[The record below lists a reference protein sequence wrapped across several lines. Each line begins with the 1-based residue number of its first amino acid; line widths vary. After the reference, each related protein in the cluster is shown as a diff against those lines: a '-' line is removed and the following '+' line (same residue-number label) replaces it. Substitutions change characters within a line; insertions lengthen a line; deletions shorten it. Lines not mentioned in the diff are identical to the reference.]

1 MKYDIDELPL
11 NDFALLGLEKTDI
24 LSLPPQTLG
33 ALLNGGRTSLIR
45 FKNIKTRNGRKY
57 YLDARLSLDRDKL
70 GKLKLH
76 MHPRRPELKNSFGL
90 NPDEIKYLEQNPNGF
105 LKKDSLSEPGK
116 KLSVYRDTLT
126 NEYIAIDNS
135 RIKSPIGIDGEKLT
149 QAQQAQFN
157 SGEPISIGDTNMRL
171 DPLAETG
178 ITENGI
184 RRIDFTKYS
193 YSKPEKFFDLT
204 LLSLGLGK
212 VILLEHIIR
221 FVLLVA
227 KNDLDYHNLQQN
239 NRLSNALMGAHSDI
253 LSKKEELG
261 IHNKSIQLDD
271 IKKILKRHLNEQG
284 LADTISTG
292 LEESPNTLTSSK
304 SNYPGQ
310 NISVANDGSVLSEIL
325 ALPLTGIDPKLQTAI
340 AETKSQLNQFKSL
353 GGKVPDAACIILL
366 THYLE
371 RNGFD
376 TSGKTIQPGEI
387 LETLKSLKQKI
398 ILGPDS
404 QKLKM

>member
-1 MKYDIDELPL
+1 MKFDIDELPL
-11 NDFALLGLEKTDI
+11 NDFALLGLEKKDI

-57 YLDARLSLDRDKL
+57 YLDARLSLDRDKQ

-90 NPDEIKYLEQNPNGF
+90 SPDEIKYLEQNPNGF
-105 LKKDSLSEPGK
+105 VKKDSLSEPGK
-116 KLSVYRDTLT
+116 KLSVYRDPLT

-135 RIKSPIGIDGEKLT
+135 RIQSPIGIEGEKLT
-149 QAQQAQFN
+149 PAQQAQFN
-157 SGEPISIGDTNMRL
+157 SGEPISVGDTNMRL
-171 DPLAETG
+171 DPLSETG

-184 RRIDFTKYS
+184 RRIDFAKYS
-193 YSKPEKFFDLT
+193 YTKPEKFFDLT
-204 LLSLGLGK
+204 LLSLGLGQ
-212 VILLEHIIR
+212 VILLEHIVR

-227 KNDLDYHNLQQN
+227 KNDLDYHNLQN
-239 NRLSNALMGAHSDI
+239 SNRLNNALMGAHSDI
-253 LSKKEELG
+253 LSKKQDLG
-261 IHNKSIQLDD
+261 QRNKEIQLDD

-284 LADTISTG
+284 FADKISTG
-292 LEESPNTLTSSK
+292 LEDSPNTLTTME
-304 SNYPGQ
+304 SNDFGQ
-310 NISVANDGSVLSEIL
+310 NISDAKDGSVLSEIL
-325 ALPLTGIDPKLQTAI
+325 ALPLTGLDPKLQTAI

-387 LETLKSLKQKI
+387 LETLTSLKQKI

>member
-1 MKYDIDELPL
+1 MKFDIDELPL

-90 NPDEIKYLEQNPNGF
+90 SPDEVKYLEQNSNGF
-105 LKKDSLSEPGK
+105 VKKDSVSEPGK
-116 KLSVYRDTLT
+116 KLSVYLDALT

-135 RIKSPIGIDGEKLT
+135 RIQSPIGIDGEKLT
-149 QAQQAQFN
+149 PAQQAQFN
-157 SGEPISIGDTNMRL
+157 SGEPVSVGDTNMRL
-171 DPLAETG
+171 DPLSETG
-178 ITENGI
+178 IAENGI
-184 RRIDFTKYS
+184 RKIDFTKYS
-193 YSKPEKFFDLT
+193 YTKPEKFLDLT
-204 LLSLGLGK
+204 LLSLGLGQ
-212 VILLEHIIR
+212 VILLEHLIR

-239 NRLSNALMGAHSDI
+239 NRINNALMGAHSDI
-253 LSKKEELG
+253 LSKKQELVQR
-261 IHNKSIQLDD
+261 NKEIQLDD

-284 LADTISTG
+284 FADKISSG
-292 LEESPNTLTSSK
+292 LEENSNIVNVSK
-304 SNYPGQ
+304 NNYPGQ
-310 NISVANDGSVLSEIL
+310 NISIANEGSALSEIL
-325 ALPLTGIDPKLQTAI
+325 ALPLTGLDPKLQTSI

-371 RNGFD
+371 RNGFN

-387 LETLKSLKQKI
+387 LENLKTLKQKI